1 MTFTIKQSDTSPSI
15 QAALQDSNLTAIN
28 LTGATVNFRMKLL
41 GGTTML
47 NEEMTVVEPLTG
59 LVRYDWQDGDTS
71 IAGTYYA
78 EIEVIY
84 SDLSVETFPN
94 TGNLAIVITPELI

>member
-28 LTGATVNFRMKLL
+28 LTGATVNFHMKLL

-47 NEEMTVVEPLTG
+47 NEEMIIVEPLTG

>member
-15 QAALQDSNLTAIN
+15 QAVLQDSNSTAIN

-41 GGTTML
+41 GGTALL

-71 IAGTYYA
+71 VAGTYFA
-78 EIEVIY
+78 EFEVTY

-94 TGNLAIVITPELI
+94 TGNIAIVITPELN